1 MMAKTTGLRVLV
13 VDDNKDAADSLSRLI
28 QLWGHV
34 VRTAYD
40 ESAVDLIPTFQPE
53 AVLLDIGMPRMDGT
67 HMARHI
73 RQKSSSKGVLI
84 VAVTGFHDETIR
96 KLSREAGF
104 DHYLVKPVDLSVL
117 EKLLSIKLLEKQQLA
132 AEVSGTEEIPK

>member
-1 MMAKTTGLRVLV
+1 MTKKTNALRVLV
-13 VDDNKDAADSLSRLI
+13 VDDNKDAADSLSRLV

-40 ESAVDLIPTFQPE
+40 ESAVQIATEFQPE

-67 HMARHI
+67 HMVRHI
-73 RQKSSSKGVLI
+73 RQQSQSKDVLI
-84 VAVTGFHDETIR
+84 IAVTGFHDETIR

-117 EKLLSIKLLEKQQLA
+117 EKLLGMKTVDKQQRPTAL
-132 AEVSGTEEIPK
+132 GTQEGLVN